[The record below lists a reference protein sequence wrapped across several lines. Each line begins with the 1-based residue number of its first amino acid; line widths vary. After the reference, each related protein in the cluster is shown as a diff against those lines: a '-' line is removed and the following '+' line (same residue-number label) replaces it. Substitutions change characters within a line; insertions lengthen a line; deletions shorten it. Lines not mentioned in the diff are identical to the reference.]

1 MWEILYNL
9 YDKQMDSK
17 KHVFFGGLNELR
29 AIAALS
35 VIIHHIELF
44 KKRDKISSLLDSKYT
59 SYLIEHLGKNGVH
72 LFFVLSGFLIT
83 YLLLSEKNKNGSI
96 SFKKFYLRRIFRI
109 WPLYYII
116 FLISFIL
123 IPALSNSFE
132 LFSIAPSY
140 YNSVVNV
147 TDYDLKAI
155 LLYAL
160 FLPNV
165 ALHMGKIIVGAS
177 QSWSVGVEEQFYIIW
192 PIIVSFFTRRWMPFI
207 FAAIL
212 MTFMMINFKFYNSVF
227 STIAAIIPFEYM
239 AIGSLGGYFYSE
251 YSDTINSYTK
261 SRFIYAAVLLLIA
274 FLIAVPVFKLYI
286 QNLILGFIFLLLI
299 LVSVNQSNPAPFRN
313 RYFSA
318 LGNISYG
325 IYMYHPFVMF
335 LLFPLFYKILAFY
348 NNIFVFNIELYIGI
362 PITTVIISHFSF
374 IYVEKKFIKIKDS
387 KFKTL

>member
-1 MWEILYNL
+1 
-9 YDKQMDSK
+9 MDSK
-17 KHVFFGGLNELR
+17 KHIFFGGLNELR
-29 AIAALS
+29 AIAAFS
-35 VIIHHIELF
+35 VIMHHIELF
-44 KKRDKISSLLDSKYT
+44 KYRDKLASLFDSKYT
-59 SYLIEHLGKNGVH
+59 AYFIEHLGKNGVH

-83 YLLLSEKNKNGSI
+83 YLLLSEKKKNNRI
-96 SFKKFYLRRIFRI
+96 DFKKFYLRRIFRI

-123 IPALSNSFE
+123 IPILVNSFT
-132 LFSIAPSY
+132 LFSNTSSY
-140 YNSVVNV
+140 YSLVISLS
-147 TDYDLKAI
+147 DYNLKTI

-165 ALHMGKIIVGAS
+165 ALHQGKVIVGAS

-192 PIIVSFFTRRWMPFI
+192 PLIVSFFSRKIIAVVFG
-207 FAAIL
+207 AIL
-212 MTFMMINFKFYNSVF
+212 ITFIMINFKFYNSIF

-251 YSDTINSYTK
+251 YSDFITKYTK
-261 SRFIYAAVLLLIA
+261 SRFIYIAALLLIG
-274 FLIAVPVFKLYI
+274 FFITVPVFKLYI

-299 LVSVNQSNPAPFRN
+299 LISINQYNPLNFRN
-313 RYFSA
+313 KYFSY

-335 LLFPLFYKILAFY
+335 LLFPIFYKILAFY
-348 NNIFVFNIELYIGI
+348 NNIFAFNIGIYICV
-362 PITTVIISHFSF
+362 PALTVFISYISF
-374 IYVEKKFIKIKDS
+374 TYIEKRFIKIKDS

>member
-1 MWEILYNL
+1 
-9 YDKQMDSK
+9 MDSK
-17 KHVFFGGLNELR
+17 KHIFFGGLNELR
-29 AIAALS
+29 AIAAFS
-35 VIIHHIELF
+35 VIMHHIELF
-44 KKRDKISSLLDSKYT
+44 KYRDKLASLFDSKYT
-59 SYLIEHLGKNGVH
+59 AYFIEHLGKNGVH

-83 YLLLSEKNKNGSI
+83 YLLLSEKKKNNRI
-96 SFKKFYLRRIFRI
+96 DFKKFYLRRIFRI

-123 IPALSNSFE
+123 IPILVNSFT
-132 LFSIAPSY
+132 LFSNTSSY
-140 YNSVVNV
+140 YSLVISLS
-147 TDYDLKAI
+147 DYDLKTI

-165 ALHMGKIIVGAS
+165 ALHQGKVIVGAS

-192 PIIVSFFTRRWMPFI
+192 PLIVSFFSRKIIAVVFG
-207 FAAIL
+207 AIL
-212 MTFMMINFKFYNSVF
+212 ITFIMINFKFYNSIF

-251 YSDTINSYTK
+251 YSDFITKYTK
-261 SRFIYAAVLLLIA
+261 SRFIYIAALLLIG
-274 FLIAVPVFKLYI
+274 FFITVPVFKLYI

-299 LVSVNQSNPAPFRN
+299 LISINQYNPLNFRN
-313 RYFSA
+313 KYFSY

-335 LLFPLFYKILAFY
+335 LLFPIFYKILAFY
-348 NNIFVFNIELYIGI
+348 NNIFAFNIGIYIGI
-362 PITTVIISHFSF
+362 PALTVFISYISF
-374 IYVEKKFIKIKDS
+374 TYIEKRFIKIKDS

>member
-1 MWEILYNL
+1 
-9 YDKQMDSK
+9 MDSK
-17 KHVFFGGLNELR
+17 KHIFFGGLNELR
-29 AIAALS
+29 AIAAFS
-35 VIIHHIELF
+35 VIMHHIELF
-44 KKRDKISSLLDSKYT
+44 KYRDKLASLFDSKYT
-59 SYLIEHLGKNGVH
+59 AYFIEHLGKNGVH

-83 YLLLSEKNKNGSI
+83 YLLLSEKKKNNRI
-96 SFKKFYLRRIFRI
+96 DFKKFYLRRIFRI

-123 IPALSNSFE
+123 IPILVNSFT
-132 LFSIAPSY
+132 LFSNTSSY
-140 YNSVVNV
+140 YSLVISLS
-147 TDYDLKAI
+147 DYDLKTI

-165 ALHMGKIIVGAS
+165 ALHQGKVIVGAS

-192 PIIVSFFTRRWMPFI
+192 PLIVSFFSRKIIAVVFG
-207 FAAIL
+207 AIL
-212 MTFMMINFKFYNSVF
+212 ITFIMINFKFYNSIF

-251 YSDTINSYTK
+251 YSDFITKYTK
-261 SRFIYAAVLLLIA
+261 SRFIYIAALLLIGL
-274 FLIAVPVFKLYI
+274 FITVPVFKLYI

-299 LVSVNQSNPAPFRN
+299 LISINQYNPLNFRN
-313 RYFSA
+313 KYFSY

-335 LLFPLFYKILAFY
+335 LLFPIFYKILAFY
-348 NNIFVFNIELYIGI
+348 NNIFAFNIGIYIGI
-362 PITTVIISHFSF
+362 PALTVFISYISF
-374 IYVEKKFIKIKDS
+374 TYIEKRFIKIKDS

>member
-1 MWEILYNL
+1 
-9 YDKQMDSK
+9 MDSK
-17 KHVFFGGLNELR
+17 KHIFFGGLNELR
-29 AIAALS
+29 AIAAFS
-35 VIIHHIELF
+35 VIMHHIELF
-44 KKRDKISSLLDSKYT
+44 KYRDKLASLFDSKYT
-59 SYLIEHLGKNGVH
+59 AYFIEHLGKNGVH

-83 YLLLSEKNKNGSI
+83 YLLLSEKKKNNRI
-96 SFKKFYLRRIFRI
+96 DFKKFYLRRIFRI

-123 IPALSNSFE
+123 IPILVNSFT
-132 LFSIAPSY
+132 LFSNTSSY
-140 YNSVVNV
+140 YSLVISLS
-147 TDYDLKAI
+147 DYDLKTI

-165 ALHMGKIIVGAS
+165 ALHQGKVIVGAS

-192 PIIVSFFTRRWMPFI
+192 PLIVSFFSRKIIAVVFG
-207 FAAIL
+207 AIL
-212 MTFMMINFKFYNSVF
+212 ITFMMINFKFYNSIF

-251 YSDTINSYTK
+251 YSDFITKYTK
-261 SRFIYAAVLLLIA
+261 SRFIYIAALLLIG
-274 FLIAVPVFKLYI
+274 FFITVPVFKLYI

-299 LVSVNQSNPAPFRN
+299 LISINQYNPLNFRN
-313 RYFSA
+313 KYFSY

-335 LLFPLFYKILAFY
+335 LLFPIFYKILAFY
-348 NNIFVFNIELYIGI
+348 NNIFAFNIGIYIGI
-362 PITTVIISHFSF
+362 PALTVFISYISF
-374 IYVEKKFIKIKDS
+374 TYIEKRFIKIKDS